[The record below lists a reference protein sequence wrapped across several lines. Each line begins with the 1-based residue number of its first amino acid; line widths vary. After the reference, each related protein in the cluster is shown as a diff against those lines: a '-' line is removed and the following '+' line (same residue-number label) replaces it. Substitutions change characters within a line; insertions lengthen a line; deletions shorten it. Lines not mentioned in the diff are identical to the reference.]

1 MRLLCI
7 LAALVCLI
15 LFGFLLTHGGV
26 YVQTYGVTPDDGA
39 RFVARRAAPMFA
51 GLAVLLWLAR
61 DLPKGT
67 ARDAI
72 CSAMAV
78 IWAGIACTGIYEY
91 VVGVATAPI
100 LLAAVA
106 ELGIALA
113 FMAVRRA

>member
-1 MRLLCI
+1 MRILCV

-15 LFGFLLTHGGV
+15 LFALLLTNGGM
-26 YVQTYGVTPDDGA
+26 YVETYGVAADNGA

-51 GLAVLLWLAR
+51 GLAVLLWLVR

-78 IWAGIACTGIYEY
+78 MWTGIACTGMYEY
-91 VVGVATAPI
+91 VAGVATAPI
-100 LLAAVA
+100 LWAAVA

-113 FMAVRRA
+113 FLVLRRA